1 MNQTLKDSKSMQSL
15 SGNSMQ
21 SKVQQELEQ
30 YQHRIIIQKVPQFV
44 ISEILETSIVEI
56 VKAVTN
62 IVVFSLYMF
71 HFGYKITAD
80 LVFVFPFLE
89 ILLVTVPKSGI
100 QASATKLAMFLYHNQ
115 ITAAKVY
122 TTYLVTLYLIVVIGL
137 QLSVGMFS
145 QTLLQNYVDQA
156 VIDYFK
162 LVLCCG
168 VVSESMQAMLN
179 LFLYA
184 ENRIFE
190 QYVLQISQC
199 VLHLIILL
207 VSFLFLDTQN
217 QTEDTQ
223 AAVKCAAVARVLSY
237 AVANVYFFYRLF
249 VPISQSHLS
258 YRFSYMS
265 PFRIQIFF
273 VMLRDFIV
281 RFIGDM
287 LIPCVKIAVV
297 IFYKFMSHNN
307 SGYGQLSLIAFQIF
321 IYLFILTNTFT
332 VSAYLSLRHPIDV
345 NKSLNLH
352 HRVYDIFIYGFI
364 ISLVLTTITALL
376 LYCFIPTLLEILF
389 VQYVDRDLQYQFSDI
404 VIFTKFSVIPAVVMP
419 GYYFTC
425 MYAESHNVVHYKNI
439 LILLS
444 YFMGVALI
452 VDFFKTFEDYDY
464 TQFLFYTYLSQAL
477 TGLLLFYYIMKQL
490 KIIVLTTYKQDQH
503 DMDQSESRKEPVHT
517 EDAISLEL
525 EAVEF
530 QNSGTQKSGTVLP
543 AVLEETYAFDFSK
556 SGIDDMEEL
565 TNKTNKFQKNKEASE
580 STSALV

>member
-1 MNQTLKDSKSMQSL
+1 MNQTELKDSKSIQSL

-56 VKAVTN
+56 VKVVTN

-207 VSFLFLDTQN
+207 VSFLLLDTQN
-217 QTEDTQ
+217 KTEDTQ

-249 VPISQSHLS
+249 VPISRGHISFNIVNLS
-258 YRFSYMS
+258 PLRWNL
-265 PFRIQIFF
+265 IW
-273 VMLRDFIV
+273 VMFRDFFI
-281 RFIGDM
+281 RFPGDIFM
-287 LIPCVKIAVV
+287 PALKMAII
-297 IFYKFMSHNN
+297 IFYKAESRSNN
-307 SGYGQLSLIAFQIF
+307 SSVQMSLIMFQ
-321 IYLFILTNTFT
+321 LFILLFNLTNSFT
-332 VSAYLSLRHPIDV
+332 NSAYLSLRHPIDV
-345 NKSLNLH
+345 NKGLNLH
-352 HRVYDIFIYGFI
+352 NRIYDIMVYGFSISI
-364 ISLVLTTITALL
+364 IFSVLSSLL
-376 LYCFIPTLLEILF
+376 LYCIAPSIFNQLF
-389 VQYVDRDLQYQFSDI
+389 VQYIDASLQNQFINILQYAKYAVIPSIIQPGY
-404 VIFTKFSVIPAVVMP
+404 IFTL
-419 GYYFTC
+419 
-425 MYAESHNVVHYKNI
+425 MYAESHDQRHYSRM
-439 LILLS
+439 LLVFQYLS
-444 YFMGVALI
+444 GFSAVTLFFFYSGVYA
-452 VDFFKTFEDYDY
+452 
-464 TQFLFYTYLSQAL
+464 QFLFSTLSSQAL
-477 TGLLLFYYIMKQL
+477 TGSILFFR
-490 KIIVLTTYKQDQH
+490 IIRTLRSSIKTVPENEVAQEEIGT
-503 DMDQSESRKEPVHT
+503 
-517 EDAISLEL
+517 LEL
-525 EAVEF
+525 EHVEF
-530 QNSGTQKSGTVLP
+530 KNEPKYENKT
-543 AVLEETYAFDFSK
+543 EETYVLDFSR
-556 SGIDDMEEL
+556 SGIDSGFEIGS
-565 TNKTNKFQKNKEASE
+565 KPSHRKASE
-580 STSALV
+580 SGSVLM